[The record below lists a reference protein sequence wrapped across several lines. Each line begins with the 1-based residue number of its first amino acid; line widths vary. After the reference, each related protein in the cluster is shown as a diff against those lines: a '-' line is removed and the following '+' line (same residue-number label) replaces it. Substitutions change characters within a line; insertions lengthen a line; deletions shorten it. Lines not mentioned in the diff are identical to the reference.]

1 MTIFRAL
8 HTGMALLSIFPTNLM
23 RLCCVPS
30 LGTLFILITCIQ
42 IFGTYI
48 FLKGFLLTRT
58 TFEERGHSR
67 TPWDRFPLSAPSSHQ
82 LPIIHPGP
90 PFRRAILVVI
100 DALRFDFAT
109 SHDNNDR
116 HYLNKLPVIQHLM
129 DKHSQ
134 SSLLYQF
141 RADPPTTTMQRI
153 KGLMTGS
160 LPTFIDAGSNFAS
173 SAVQEDHLLHHI
185 KNRYKSIYFMG
196 DDTWVR
202 LYPEVFD
209 SQRTFESDSF
219 KMLDLDSV
227 DNDILSH
234 LWPVVEDKENDWNL
248 TIAHFLGVDHCG
260 HTHGPSHP
268 NMARKLSQMN
278 DVIKRLLSQVDK
290 DTLLVV
296 MGDHGMSPE
305 GDHGGESLEELMSTL
320 FIHSQRPLVQPD
332 AYYQQLSTRIHDAR
346 SKRLGY
352 DLQSISER
360 LDYDAS
366 RYPVVAQIHL
376 VPTLAY
382 LLQVPIPFGNLGA
395 ILPDVLVPEE
405 IMDNKIRSLIYM
417 IGQFRTNAL
426 QVYDYLTYYS
436 QTTQQLDF
444 SPELLEP
451 IVQKIYTADGLLHDL
466 ASQSLFIESVSN
478 SSDLSA
484 DQLEGFQAQLEH
496 ILLCYDAFLTS
507 TLQYCESIWAHFD
520 AGSMMLGILL
530 LGLGLCLSVWLMIS
544 VYQAK
549 FSPALLLIPLF
560 TVSAA
565 AMLYSPLFEKMTTAD
580 WIGVLLLTSVGIVLW
595 SVFGQCV
602 LLFDKTLVLLIGLIQ
617 SLTLGSN
624 SYVVWE
630 DNGTHYILSTLVIIW
645 IIQQGSRASALTE
658 LIRSVQAPLLF
669 LIVVRLSS
677 MVGQCR
683 EEQFPYCQYTPDV
696 LSFDGQLQTFFSVA
710 FIIVVS
716 GLVVYLSVFLKHKLS
731 DKVLVRRV
739 YELSCTVVILRIGQD
754 MYQNTHEASRI
765 IPKVVSQWID
775 VYLPRLVYILCLFC
789 TLYVLY
795 RKSYISSQKSWSIL
809 FIWSATLAMLQRPL
823 SSLIILGSTWAIS
836 LLDGDPS
843 NLLLRLTILQY
854 YGHHLFFATGH
865 QATFTSLPWKAAFV
879 GFDQMNYYGGMVLVT
894 LSTFA
899 GYLIS
904 WLGWPIL
911 SQTLS
916 KNEARQ
922 PLYLLMLMQ
931 TIPTFMCAI
940 FVFVLRRH
948 LMTWKIFAPRFLFQT
963 LLNIGAH
970 MAAILLERRL

>member
-1 MTIFRAL
+1 
-8 HTGMALLSIFPTNLM
+8 
-23 RLCCVPS
+23 
-30 LGTLFILITCIQ
+30 
-42 IFGTYI
+42 
-48 FLKGFLLTRT
+48 
-58 TFEERGHSR
+58 
-67 TPWDRFPLSAPSSHQ
+67 
-82 LPIIHPGP
+82 
-90 PFRRAILVVI
+90 
-100 DALRFDFAT
+100 
-109 SHDNNDR
+109 
-116 HYLNKLPVIQHLM
+116 
-129 DKHSQ
+129 
-134 SSLLYQF
+134 
-141 RADPPTTTMQRI
+141 
-153 KGLMTGS
+153 
-160 LPTFIDAGSNFAS
+160 
-173 SAVQEDHLLHHI
+173 
-185 KNRYKSIYFMG
+185 
-196 DDTWVR
+196 
-202 LYPEVFD
+202 
-209 SQRTFESDSF
+209 
-219 KMLDLDSV
+219 
-227 DNDILSH
+227 
-234 LWPVVEDKENDWNL
+234 
-248 TIAHFLGVDHCG
+248 
-260 HTHGPSHP
+260 
-268 NMARKLSQMN
+268 MARKLSQMN

-395 ILPDVLVPEE
+395 ILPNVLVPEE
-405 IMDNKIRSLIYM
+405 TMDNKIRGLVYM
-417 IGQFRTNAL
+417 IGQFRINAL

-451 IVQKIYTADGLLHDL
+451 IVQKIYTADDLLHDL
-466 ASQSLFIESVSN
+466 ASQSLFIKSVSN

-484 DQLEGFQAQLEH
+484 DQLESFQAQLEH
-496 ILLCYDAFLTS
+496 ILLGYDAFLTS

-520 AGSMMLGILL
+520 AGSMMLGILI

-544 VYQAK
+544 VYQTK

-560 TVSAA
+560 STSVA

-580 WIGVLLLTSVGIVLW
+580 WIGVLLLTSAGIVLW

-602 LLFDKTLVLLIGLIQ
+602 LLFDKILVLLIGLIQ

-630 DNGTHYILSTLVIIW
+630 DNGIHYILSTLVIIW

-669 LIVVRLSS
+669 LIIVRLSS
-677 MVGQCR
+677 MAGQCR

-696 LSFDGQLQTFFSVA
+696 LSFDGRLQTFFSVA

-716 GLVVYLSVFLKHKLS
+716 GLVIYLSGFLKHKLS

-739 YELSCTVVILRIGQD
+739 YELSCTVVILRVGQD
-754 MYQNTHEASRI
+754 MYQNTHEASQI
-765 IPKVVSQWID
+765 IPE
-775 VYLPRLVYILCLFC
+775 LG
-789 TLYVLY
+789 
-795 RKSYISSQKSWSIL
+795 WSLL

-843 NLLLRLTILQY
+843 SLLLRLTILQY

-879 GFDQMNYYGGMVLVT
+879 GFDQMNYYGGMILVT

-970 MAAILLERRL
+970 LAAIILERSL